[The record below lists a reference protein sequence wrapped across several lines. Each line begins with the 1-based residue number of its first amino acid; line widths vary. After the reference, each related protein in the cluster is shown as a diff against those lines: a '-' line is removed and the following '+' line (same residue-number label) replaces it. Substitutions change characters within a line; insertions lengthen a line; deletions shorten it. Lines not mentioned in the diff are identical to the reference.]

1 MGRYGYGEQNERG
14 ERLLEFAVKHKLMIG
29 NTRFQQKESRKWTW
43 RSPSGL
49 HKNMIDLILIEQRW
63 KTALWN
69 CRTYQGADIS
79 SDHSLVMAKIQVRLK
94 GKRQR
99 NMTVKRDISALKQ
112 EQIRQDFMNRTA
124 ALLQENRNEKDATT
138 EERANRLKNCLTTA
152 MEDTLPQLRKPRRPY
167 ITSKTLE
174 LSDKKRALKM
184 QRQES
189 EAKSREYKELCNRVR
204 QAAREDKEKWLQ
216 ERCGEIQNA
225 HEQGKSRKTY
235 QLIKEING
243 DWKPRQRAMKNKEGK
258 LLQESEEIKERWTEY
273 CRELYEKD
281 QETEQ
286 REKVKMELK
295 EITPET
301 EDRRQPLLRDEV
313 HRAITRSK
321 HHKSPGTDGIVVEV
335 IQAGGEEVEKEIY
348 EIMTKIWEEET
359 LPEDWTSSIIVT
371 IFKKG
376 DSKECSNYRTISL
389 INHIG
394 KILLNIIQNRLQ
406 TQIEPFLSESQAG
419 FRKDRSTIQQ
429 ILILR
434 LIAEKAWRKN
444 TIIYNC
450 FIDFSKAFDTINQ
463 ELIWAV
469 LDSYGVDKKVSSML
483 QQIYKQ
489 SRAAVRVGQEL
500 GEWFEQR
507 VGTRQGD
514 PVSPVIFITYLE
526 RAMDKNEVN
535 RKGITISGETID
547 DLRFADDID
556 LLEENIDNLQE
567 SLDKTAKAA
576 SEMDLVVNI
585 AKTKVMVF
593 GRETAEKNITLNEIE
608 IENVNEFIYLGSL
621 LTWDNN
627 CSKEI
632 KRRIARAMGTLG
644 GFNKVWSS
652 REIRLGVKLNILKTC
667 VFSTLLYAAET
678 WTIKKE
684 DKDRLLSFEMKCYR
698 RILRIRWQQKITNVE
713 VRRRMKVTTNV
724 MQEVIKRKMTMFGHI
739 CRMTRDR
746 RVKKVMEGFME
757 GNNRRGRPRREW
769 LQDIEAWGGK
779 NVPTLMREA
788 QDRNRWRIIVM
799 HAVDTNG
806 WKPMDLE

>member
-1 MGRYGYGEQNERG
+1 M
-14 ERLLEFAVKHKLMIG
+14 
-29 NTRFQQKESRKWTW
+29 
-43 RSPSGL
+43 
-49 HKNMIDLILIEQRW
+49 
-63 KTALWN
+63 
-69 CRTYQGADIS
+69 
-79 SDHSLVMAKIQVRLK
+79 
-94 GKRQR
+94 
-99 NMTVKRDISALKQ
+99 
-112 EQIRQDFMNRTA
+112 
-124 ALLQENRNEKDATT
+124 
-138 EERANRLKNCLTTA
+138 
-152 MEDTLPQLRKPRRPY
+152 
-167 ITSKTLE
+167 
-174 LSDKKRALKM
+174 
-184 QRQES
+184 
-189 EAKSREYKELCNRVR
+189 
-204 QAAREDKEKWLQ
+204 
-216 ERCGEIQNA
+216 
-225 HEQGKSRKTY
+225 
-235 QLIKEING
+235 
-243 DWKPRQRAMKNKEGK
+243 
-258 LLQESEEIKERWTEY
+258 
-273 CRELYEKD
+273 
-281 QETEQ
+281 
-286 REKVKMELK
+286 
-295 EITPET
+295 
-301 EDRRQPLLRDEV
+301 
-313 HRAITRSK
+313 
-321 HHKSPGTDGIVVEV
+321 
-335 IQAGGEEVEKEIY
+335 
-348 EIMTKIWEEET
+348 
-359 LPEDWTSSIIVT
+359 
-371 IFKKG
+371 
-376 DSKECSNYRTISL
+376 
-389 INHIG
+389 
-394 KILLNIIQNRLQ
+394 
-406 TQIEPFLSESQAG
+406 
-419 FRKDRSTIQQ
+419 
-429 ILILR
+429 
-434 LIAEKAWRKN
+434 
-444 TIIYNC
+444 
-450 FIDFSKAFDTINQ
+450 
-463 ELIWAV
+463 
-469 LDSYGVDKKVSSML
+469 
-483 QQIYKQ
+483 
-489 SRAAVRVGQEL
+489 RVGQEL

-652 REIRLGVKLNILKTC
+652 REIRLEVKLNILKTC